1 MKLNEISIPLANGPK
16 VSLSALAGTFGAFH
30 GLDDH
35 FVFNIVTKVRMKP
48 PLELHPKLRTR
59 ESLLL
64 LFLWG
69 SSIKFMSGQ
78 GWLCH
83 RACDGLSAP
92 GNGLGSLDFIEVEE
106 AASEGQ
112 GPTLKRTSWHVVG
125 ALLLSA
131 HDTGA
136 TLWLVKT
143 VATLCVHVVI
153 LNNILAH
160 VDVVR
165 VTLIS
170 LYGYRLV
177 FKSPRCG
184 SVRSKLRSLIVV
196 VGQVLFLLDEFTV
209 SVRIV
214 VGIVPSGPIAW
225 SSFNWKSTR
234 CLWEAP
240 LLHFPVHLHFVN
252 LMKVQE
258 YVDIFIFD
266 TKELED
272 ASSPIELI
280 FDDSP
285 EKGFNALNRV
295 LSALVKN
302 LRNIHIFSLIT
313 SRNIFPSRK

>member
-1 MKLNEISIPLANGPK
+1 MKLNEISIPLADGPE
-16 VSLSALAGTFGAFH
+16 VSLTALASTFGALH

-69 SSIKFMSGQ
+69 STIKSMSGQ

-83 RACDGLSAP
+83 RACDGLSAS
-92 GNGLGSLDFIEVEE
+92 GYGLGSLDFIEVEE
-106 AASEGQ
+106 ATFESQ
-112 GPTLKRTSWHVVG
+112 RPSLKRTSWHVVG

-165 VTLIS
+165 GL
-170 LYGYRLV
+170 
-177 FKSPRCG
+177 
-184 SVRSKLRSLIVV
+184 
-196 VGQVLFLLDEFTV
+196 
-209 SVRIV
+209 
-214 VGIVPSGPIAW
+214 
-225 SSFNWKSTR
+225 
-234 CLWEAP
+234 
-240 LLHFPVHLHFVN
+240 
-252 LMKVQE
+252 
-258 YVDIFIFD
+258 
-266 TKELED
+266 
-272 ASSPIELI
+272 
-280 FDDSP
+280 
-285 EKGFNALNRV
+285 
-295 LSALVKN
+295 
-302 LRNIHIFSLIT
+302 
-313 SRNIFPSRK
+313 